1 MKQTGIM
8 LKSAIVRILVLAVIL
23 AVNSAS
29 AQYAQERA
37 QTIPADPRMIVIP
50 ARSLQE
56 ISNDIDNAT
65 TDKQLALNRNIQ
77 AINRLNEIEF
87 AIETRELSIRDI
99 NRRKEDA
106 GNIDR
111 KAEEASLKME
121 AKANEEAIDLL
132 KRLRDLRR
140 AEVEVAKAEEEYADM
155 TIRTFQMESELQSKR
170 IDYNWLSLDNADDLT
185 QNTAHQVLR
194 GLEINLLNLQR
205 DLANAM
211 QKVASKQ
218 KDVVGRRMKL
228 HEAQLKLG
236 MSRT

>member
-1 MKQTGIM
+1 MKLTGVM
-8 LKSAIVRILVLAVIL
+8 LKSATVRILVLAVIL
-23 AVNSAS
+23 AANSAS

-65 TDKQLALNRNIQ
+65 ADKQLALNRNIQ
-77 AINRLNEIEF
+77 AVNRLNEIEF

-99 NRRKEDA
+99 NRRKDDA
-106 GNIDR
+106 GNINR

-170 IDYNWLSLDNADDLT
+170 VDYNWLSLGNADGLT
-185 QNTAHQVLR
+185 QNTAYQVLR
-194 GLEINLLNLQR
+194 GLEVNLLKLQQ
-205 DLANAM
+205 DLANTM

-218 KDVVGRRMKL
+218 KDVVNRRMKL
-228 HEAQLKLG
+228 HEAQLKFG
-236 MSRT
+236 K